1 MAQLGGAQ
9 RFNHSSTC
17 LLSDI
22 GSVPI
27 RDRPD
32 TRRCCRIFT
41 SVRIMKNKKE
51 NMPESEPL
59 DKTIDGSTME
69 EDTEAVDSVAQ
80 PSKEI
85 VEAEE
90 SESESG
96 DDSDTVEVEE
106 SSDAETTET
115 AAEEDGDEKPEIED
129 AESESAIE
137 DVKAAEEAD
146 VSEASEEA
154 AETKLEEEESEEES
168 DEAVDPDDP
177 DGEHKIDIG
186 RAKWYAIRTFS
197 GQEKKIKDS
206 LLANIQREKMD
217 DSIFEILVPTE
228 NVVEMRDG
236 KKRSRVKVFFPGY
249 VLIQMD
255 LNKESRFLIEETY
268 GVLNFIGP
276 GNNPQE
282 LKKKEL
288 RRILGDTEERKKRNI
303 MAAPYEIGDSI
314 KVVDGPFND
323 FSGYVQE
330 INEEK
335 QKVKVMVSIFGR
347 ATPVELDFL
356 QVALEK

>member
-1 MAQLGGAQ
+1 
-9 RFNHSSTC
+9 
-17 LLSDI
+17 
-22 GSVPI
+22 
-27 RDRPD
+27 
-32 TRRCCRIFT
+32 
-41 SVRIMKNKKE
+41 MKNKKE

-59 DKTIDGSTME
+59 DKTIDGSTMA
-69 EDTEAVDSVAQ
+69 EDVEAVDSVAQ

-85 VEAEE
+85 VAAEE
-90 SESESG
+90 SESENG
-96 DDSDTVEVEE
+96 DSSVTEEAEEASD
-106 SSDAETTET
+106 
-115 AAEEDGDEKPEIED
+115 AEEDGDEKPEIEVTG
-129 AESESAIE
+129 SEPAVE
-137 DVKAAEEAD
+137 DVKVAEEAD

-154 AETKLEEEESEEES
+154 AESKSEEEES

-206 LLANIQREKMD
+206 LKANIDREKMD

-255 LNKESRFLIEETY
+255 LNKATRFLIEETY

>member
-22 GSVPI
+22 GNIPI

-32 TRRCCRIFT
+32 ARRCCRIFT

-59 DKTIDGSTME
+59 DKTIDGSTMA
-69 EDTEAVDSVAQ
+69 EDVEAVDSVAQ

-85 VEAEE
+85 VAAEE
-90 SESESG
+90 SESENG
-96 DDSDTVEVEE
+96 DSSVTEE
-106 SSDAETTET
+106 AEEASDADTTKG
-115 AAEEDGDEKPEIED
+115 AAEEDGDEKPEIEVTG
-129 AESESAIE
+129 SEPAVE
-137 DVKAAEEAD
+137 DVKVAEEA
-146 VSEASEEA
+146 
-154 AETKLEEEESEEES
+154 EEES

-206 LLANIQREKMD
+206 LLANINREKMD

-255 LNKESRFLIEETY
+255 LNKTTRFLIEETY

-303 MAAPYEIGDSI
+303 MAAPYEVGDSI

-356 QVALEK
+356 QVAVEK

>member
-1 MAQLGGAQ
+1 MA
-9 RFNHSSTC
+9 
-17 LLSDI
+17 
-22 GSVPI
+22 
-27 RDRPD
+27 
-32 TRRCCRIFT
+32 
-41 SVRIMKNKKE
+41 
-51 NMPESEPL
+51 
-59 DKTIDGSTME
+59 
-69 EDTEAVDSVAQ
+69 EDVEAVDSVAQ

-85 VEAEE
+85 VAAEE
-90 SESESG
+90 SESENG
-96 DDSDTVEVEE
+96 DSSVTEE
-106 SSDAETTET
+106 AEEASDADTTKG
-115 AAEEDGDEKPEIED
+115 AAEEDGDEKPEIEVTG
-129 AESESAIE
+129 SEPAVE
-137 DVKAAEEAD
+137 DVKVAEE
-146 VSEASEEA
+146 
-154 AETKLEEEESEEES
+154 TEEES

-206 LLANIQREKMD
+206 LQANIDREKMD

-255 LNKESRFLIEETY
+255 LNKATRFLIEETY

-303 MAAPYEIGDSI
+303 MAAPYEVGDSI

>member
-9 RFNHSSTC
+9 RFNNSSAC
-17 LLSDI
+17 LFYDI
-22 GSVPI
+22 GNFPI
-27 RDRPD
+27 RDRPH
-32 TRRCCRIFT
+32 TRRRCRIFT
-41 SVRIMKNKKE
+41 SVRIMKKKKE
-51 NMPESEPL
+51 NTPESEPL
-59 DKTIDGSTME
+59 EKAIDGSTME
-69 EDTEAVDSVAQ
+69 EDVEAVDSVAQ
-80 PSKEI
+80 ASKEI
-85 VEAEE
+85 VEVEE
-90 SESESG
+90 TESESG
-96 DDSDTVEVEE
+96 DGSVKEE
-106 SSDAETTET
+106 TDEAPDAKTTET
-115 AAEEDGDEKPEIED
+115 ATEEAGEVT
-129 AESESAIE
+129 ESEPVIE
-137 DVKAAEEAD
+137 DVKVAAGAD
-146 VSEASEEA
+146 ASEASEEA
-154 AETKLEEEESEEES
+154 AESKLEEDESYE
-168 DEAVDPDDP
+168 VLDPDDP
-177 DGEHKIDIG
+177 DGEHKIDLG

-206 LLANIQREKMD
+206 LLANIHREKMD
-217 DSIFEILVPTE
+217 NSIFEILVPTE

-255 LNKESRFLIEETY
+255 LNKETRFLIEETY

-303 MAAPYEIGDSI
+303 MAAPYAVGDSI

-356 QVALEK
+356 QVSLEK

>member
-22 GSVPI
+22 GNIPI
-27 RDRPD
+27 RDRSD
-32 TRRCCRIFT
+32 ARRCCRIFT

-51 NMPESEPL
+51 NMPKSEPL
-59 DKTIDGSTME
+59 DKTIDGSTMA
-69 EDTEAVDSVAQ
+69 EDVEAVDSVAQ

-85 VEAEE
+85 VAAEE
-90 SESESG
+90 SESENG
-96 DDSDTVEVEE
+96 DSSVTEE
-106 SSDAETTET
+106 AEEASDADTTKG
-115 AAEEDGDEKPEIED
+115 AAEEDGDEKPEIEVTG
-129 AESESAIE
+129 SEPAVE
-137 DVKAAEEAD
+137 DVKVAEEA
-146 VSEASEEA
+146 
-154 AETKLEEEESEEES
+154 EEES

-206 LLANIQREKMD
+206 LLANIDREKMD

-255 LNKESRFLIEETY
+255 LNKATRFLIEETY

-303 MAAPYEIGDSI
+303 MAAPYEVGDSI

>member
-22 GSVPI
+22 GNIPI

-32 TRRCCRIFT
+32 ARRCCRIFT

-59 DKTIDGSTME
+59 DKTIDGSTMA
-69 EDTEAVDSVAQ
+69 EDVEAVDSVAQ

-85 VEAEE
+85 VAAEE
-90 SESESG
+90 SESENG
-96 DDSDTVEVEE
+96 DSSVTEE
-106 SSDAETTET
+106 AEEASDADTTKG
-115 AAEEDGDEKPEIED
+115 AAEEDGDEKPEIEVTG
-129 AESESAIE
+129 SEPAVE
-137 DVKAAEEAD
+137 DVKVAEEA
-146 VSEASEEA
+146 
-154 AETKLEEEESEEES
+154 EEES

-206 LLANIQREKMD
+206 LLANINREKMD

-255 LNKESRFLIEETY
+255 LNKTTRFLIEETY

>member
-1 MAQLGGAQ
+1 MA
-9 RFNHSSTC
+9 
-17 LLSDI
+17 
-22 GSVPI
+22 
-27 RDRPD
+27 
-32 TRRCCRIFT
+32 
-41 SVRIMKNKKE
+41 
-51 NMPESEPL
+51 
-59 DKTIDGSTME
+59 
-69 EDTEAVDSVAQ
+69 EDVEAVDSVAQ

-90 SESESG
+90 IESESG
-96 DDSDTVEVEE
+96 DGSAAEEVDETT
-106 SSDAETTET
+106 DAETTDT
-115 AAEEDGDEKPEIED
+115 AAEETGDEKPEIEVT
-129 AESESAIE
+129 EPEPAIE
-137 DVKAAEEAD
+137 DVKIAEETD
-146 VSEASEEA
+146 LSEASEEA
-154 AETKLEEEESEEES
+154 AETKLEEEES
-168 DEAVDPDDP
+168 DEALDPDDP

-186 RAKWYAIRTFS
+186 KAKWYAIRTFS

-206 LLANIQREKMD
+206 LLANIHREKMD

-255 LNKESRFLIEETY
+255 LNKETRFLIEETY

-288 RRILGDTEERKKRNI
+288 RRILGDTEDRKKRNI

>member
-22 GSVPI
+22 GNIPI
-27 RDRPD
+27 RDRSD
-32 TRRCCRIFT
+32 ARRCCRIFT

-51 NMPESEPL
+51 NMPEKEPL
-59 DKTIDGSTME
+59 DKTIDGSTMA
-69 EDTEAVDSVAQ
+69 EDVEAVDSVAQ

-85 VEAEE
+85 VAAEE
-90 SESESG
+90 SESENG
-96 DDSDTVEVEE
+96 DSSVTEE
-106 SSDAETTET
+106 AEEASDADTTKG
-115 AAEEDGDEKPEIED
+115 AAEEDGDEKPEIEVTG
-129 AESESAIE
+129 SEPAVE
-137 DVKAAEEAD
+137 DVKVAEEA
-146 VSEASEEA
+146 
-154 AETKLEEEESEEES
+154 EEES

-206 LLANIQREKMD
+206 LQANIDREKMD

-255 LNKESRFLIEETY
+255 LNKATRFLIEETY

-303 MAAPYEIGDSI
+303 MAAPYEVGDSI